1 MVVQTDAIA
10 AYLAELTVVE
20 DDVLRHARD
29 RAAAGGMPPVS
40 ADAGAFL
47 RLAAGWVGAQ
57 AAVEIGSGAGYS
69 GVWIARGLADKGILT
84 TIEADPGHQRLAKET
99 YEEAGVPSRIRA
111 ILGRALDVLPRLT
124 DGGYDLAFLDAV
136 KAEYP
141 EYLEHALRLVR
152 PGGVIIADNVLWS
165 GRVTDP
171 KATDPDTE
179 GLRAYARALFGGDTE
194 KMSHPIAAT
203 TKRKILQ
210 ALTSDRVV
218 KAMRMEL
225 VDSYRAAQ
233 GVGVALDDAGTR
245 SVISDVFGI
254 EEL

>member
-1 MVVQTDAIA
+1 MAMQADAIA

-20 DDVLRHARD
+20 DDVLRHARE

-40 ADAGAFL
+40 ADWGAFLRFAASWVGAQAAVEMGSAAGGMPPVSTDAGAFL
-47 RLAAGWVGAQ
+47 RFAASWVGAQ

-69 GVWIARGLADKGILT
+69 GVWIARGLAPKGILT

-136 KAEYP
+136 KSEYP

-165 GRVTDP
+165 GRVADP
-171 KATDPDTE
+171 KVTDPDTE
-179 GLRAYARALFGGDTE
+179 GLRAYARR
-194 KMSHPIAAT
+194 IAAD
-203 TKRKILQ
+203 
-210 ALTSDRVV
+210 DR
-218 KAMRMEL
+218 
-225 VDSYRAAQ
+225 
-233 GVGVALDDAGTR
+233 LD
-245 SVISDVFGI
+245 SVILTVGDGLAVSRVRHH
-254 EEL
+254 EELEP